1 MLHALCPVRLPGRRL
16 TVTPRRHPPDLC
28 RRRLLQACLGLPL
41 AGLSGC
47 SRPLPPVRVAGIVW
61 VGYEPLFLARE
72 LGHYNQSRLRLVESP
87 SNTASLMSLATGDVE
102 AASLTLDEFLTAREG
117 GLDVRVILVFDE
129 SAGADVVM
137 ARPQIRALTDLRGKR
152 IGVEHTAVGA
162 LMLAKLLEAA
172 GLAADE
178 VVKVALTSERHLAA
192 YRAGEIDAVV
202 SFEPYATQLAQ
213 AGAHRLLDSSAFP
226 GLIVDV
232 LAARS
237 EALQA
242 APDQFRQLCA
252 GYFRALAHLKH
263 DPTEASKLMAQRM
276 GIQSAEVLEAL
287 EGVRM
292 LDLADNHAWLNAPR
306 PRLLEVARSLA
317 DLMLTNRLLMRRP
330 KLDGLIDARH
340 LPPIGRSETA

>member
-1 MLHALCPVRLPGRRL
+1 MLHALCRVRPPGRRL
-16 TVTPRRHPPDLC
+16 TVTPRRYPPDLC

-72 LGHYNQSRLRLVESP
+72 LGYYDQTRLRLVESS
-87 SNTASLMSLATGDVE
+87 SNTTSLMALATGDVE
-102 AASLTLDEFLTAREG
+102 AATLTLDEFLTAREG
-117 GLDVRVILVFDE
+117 GLDVRVIVVFDE
-129 SAGADVVM
+129 SAGADAVM
-137 ARPQIRALTDLRGKR
+137 ARPEIRTLADLRGKR
-152 IGVEHTAVGA
+152 IGVEDTAAGA
-162 LMLAKLLEAA
+162 LMLAKLLQTA

-202 SFEPYATQLAQ
+202 SFEPYATQLAKT
-213 AGAHRLLDSSAFP
+213 GARRLLDSSRFP

-252 GYFRALAHLKH
+252 GHFRALTQLKR
-263 DPTEASKLMAQRM
+263 DPAQASKLMAQRM
-276 GIQSAEVLEAL
+276 GIQPAEVIEAL

-292 LDLADNHAWLNAPR
+292 LDLADNHAWLSAPR
-306 PRLLEVARSLA
+306 PRLLEVARSVA
-317 DLMLTNRLLMRRP
+317 ELMLAARLLTKP
-330 KLDGLIDARH
+330 PGLDGLIDARF
-340 LPPIGRSETA
+340 LPPIGRVETA